1 MALENEKEI
10 QQLKNRFR
18 DLADKA
24 FGQNMFTFT
33 GFLGLS
39 EQDTFWQM
47 EPELRYVGYTF
58 CGGSDDTDRKM
69 LRFGNAEELGYEVD
83 FPIVCVH
90 ICPLIAKFADKLS
103 HRDFLGAL
111 MNLGIERST
120 LGDIKV
126 GDKEAYLFCQDAIA
140 EYICENLEQIK
151 HTHVK
156 CRITENY
163 AEVPREEPEKKVIQV
178 SSVRVDAVIAKTYNK
193 SRGDCLDLFRTGK
206 VFINGR
212 LCENNSRLLKSG
224 EIINVRG
231 FGKFIYAGEPRETRK
246 GKLGVEVAVFR

>member
-24 FGQNMFTFT
+24 FGQNVFTFT

-39 EQDTFWQM
+39 EQDAFWQI
-47 EPELRYVGYTF
+47 EQELRYAGYTLY
-58 CGGSDDTDRKM
+58 GGSNNTDRKM
-69 LRFGNAEELGYEVD
+69 LRFGNAEELGYEVP
-83 FPIVCVH
+83 FPIACIH
-90 ICPLIAKFADKLS
+90 IRPLIAKFADKLS

-120 LGDIKV
+120 IGDIKV
-126 GDKEAYLFCQDAIA
+126 GDKEAYLFCQDNIV
-140 EYICENLEQIK
+140 EFICQNLEQIK

-156 CRITENY
+156 CSVTENY
-163 AEVPREEPEKKVIQV
+163 EEIAEEEPELQVIQV
-178 SSVRVDAVIAKTYNK
+178 SSQRVDAVIAKVYHK
-193 SRGDCLDLFRTGK
+193 SRGECLELFRTGK

-212 LCENNSRLLKSG
+212 LCENNSRLLKQG
-224 EIINVRG
+224 EIVNARG
-231 FGKFIYAGEPRETRK
+231 YGKFVFSGEPRETRK
-246 GKLGVEVAVFR
+246 GKLSIEVAVYR